1 MLKTI
6 KINKLVKNAKVYIVD
21 QNRTGWKTNEH
32 EGGEKCSLNKSWGT
46 SKMGS
51 CNE

>member
-21 QNRTGWKTNEH
+21 QNRTEWKTNEH
-32 EGGEKCSLNKSWGT
+32 EGGENVA
-46 SKMGS
+46 
-51 CNE
+51 